1 MTPRTFA
8 SFPQWYS
15 KGRLSNYLRSLKSP
29 GGLLSMLE
37 AAPPAG
43 DMSHPSVPDLVL
55 YQDVLGGNRVSG
67 DMGGGQF
74 EVSSGAQSFFLSA
87 PNFAN
92 RIMLNRSHQVRS
104 LSFPMAQW
112 RDVIDEATDGGF
124 SFERAAI
131 YGGTLSSPLLQTT
144 FRSLWAICDQEGAP
158 SRLLARAAGCEILA
172 ELCQLGGQ
180 PITVARGGLAPWAKR
195 RCLDMMR
202 ARLAED
208 IGLDDLA
215 NEARLSPFHFARM
228 FKQTVGVPPR
238 VYLTRLRMERTC
250 ELLESTEVPVSV
262 IASEVG
268 YSSEKVLARVF
279 LKHRSSTL
287 SDYRRAFRSASR

>member
-1 MTPRTFA
+1 
-8 SFPQWYS
+8 
-15 KGRLSNYLRSLKSP
+15 
-29 GGLLSMLE
+29 MLE

-74 EVSSGAQSFFLSA
+74 NVSSGAQSFFLSA

-92 RIMLNRSHQVRS
+92 KIMLNRSHQVRS
-104 LSFPMAQW
+104 LSFPLAQW
-112 RDVIDEATDGGF
+112 QDVIDEATDGGF

-131 YGGTLSSPLLQTT
+131 YGGTLSSPLLQTA

-172 ELCQLGGQ
+172 ALCLLGGQ
-180 PITVARGGLAPWAKR
+180 PTTVARGGLAPWAER
-195 RCLDMMR
+195 RCLDFMR
-202 ARLAED
+202 ARLGED
-208 IGLDDLA
+208 ISLDDLA

-238 VYLTRLRMERTC
+238 IYLTQLRIERTC
-250 ELLESTEVPVSV
+250 ELLELTDVPISD
-262 IASEVG
+262 IASQVG
-268 YSSEKVLARVF
+268 YSSNKVLARVF
-279 LKHRSSTL
+279 LKHRGSTL
-287 SDYRRAFRSASR
+287 SDYRRAFRSPSRKILPK

>member
-1 MTPRTFA
+1 
-8 SFPQWYS
+8 
-15 KGRLSNYLRSLKSP
+15 
-29 GGLLSMLE
+29 MLE

-74 EVSSGAQSFFLSA
+74 DVSSSAQSFFLSA
-87 PNFAN
+87 PDFAN

-124 SFERAAI
+124 SFERAGI

-172 ELCQLGGQ
+172 ELCRLGGQ
-180 PITVARGGLAPWAKR
+180 PIKVGRGGLAPWAKH
-195 RCLDMMR
+195 RCVDMMK

-208 IGLDDLA
+208 ISLDDLA
-215 NEARLSPFHFARM
+215 NETRLSPFHFARM
-228 FKQTVGVPPR
+228 FKQTVGMPPQA
-238 VYLTRLRMERTC
+238 YLTQLRIERAC
-250 ELLESTEVPVSV
+250 ELLELTEVPIST
-262 IASEVG
+262 IATKVG

-279 LKHRSSTL
+279 RRHRGSTL
-287 SDYRRAFRSASR
+287 SDYRRAFRGESRYDVKGSEILRSVAQSPEN